1 MVIQHNVSAMY
12 TNNQLGITTKN
23 QTKSTEKLASGYRIN
38 RAADDAAGLSISE
51 KMRYQIRGL
60 HRASMNA
67 EEGISL
73 IQTAEG
79 ALNEVHADLQRMRE
93 LYVQN
98 CNDTNTP
105 SDREALFAETKQL
118 YDNIV
123 EITNNTTFNGRRI
136 LGGELD
142 SIRNNDEEYLLQ
154 VGSLSGQT
162 IGISI
167 ECCSPEPLDHTTYH
181 GHDLFSVSL
190 NFGGSWL
197 GISITG
203 LLKERVGDVSH
214 KAFLNP
220 HGNELTSTFGM
231 SNVTNSALSF
241 GIYDKSIER
250 VSNLRSR
257 LGALQNRLEHTV
269 ANLDNIGENTQ
280 SSESKLRDTDMA
292 EEMVNYSK
300 ENILAQAGQA
310 MLTQANAQT
319 EGILKLLQN
328 Q

>member
-12 TNNQLGITTKN
+12 TNNQLGVTTKN
-23 QTKSTEKLASGYRIN
+23 QTKSTEKLSSGYRIN

-51 KMRYQIRGL
+51 KMRFQIRGL
-60 HRASMNA
+60 NRASLNA

-105 SDREALFAETKQL
+105 ADREAIFAETKQL
-118 YDNIV
+118 YENIV
-123 EITNNTTFNGRRI
+123 EITNNTTFNGRHI
-136 LGGELD
+136 LGGEMD
-142 SIRNNDEEYLLQ
+142 KVRNNNEPFLLQ

-162 IGISI
+162 IELNIP
-167 ECCSPEPLDHTTYH
+167 CCSPEPLDHTIYAFS
-181 GHDLFSVSL
+181 DLFETNADFSGTVL
-190 NFGGSWL
+190 GGY
-197 GISITG
+197 GIGALI
-203 LLKERVGDVSH
+203 KESYLDISH
-214 KAFLNP
+214 KAYLNP
-220 HGNELTSTFGM
+220 HGNDIATHYSMPATPNDSIAFQ
-231 SNVTNSALSF
+231 V
-241 GIYDKSIER
+241 YDKSIEA
-250 VSNLRSR
+250 VSNLRSK
-257 LGALQNRLEHTV
+257 LGAIQNRLEHTV
-269 ANLDNIGENTQ
+269 ANLDNVAENTQ

-319 EGILKLLQN
+319 EGILKLLQ
-328 Q
+328 